1 VLRKWEREGRLDA
14 AQRTVVDPLPREQ
27 LFDLDTDPFEIKNLA
42 SEPDHARVLAELRA
56 RLDTWITETGDQGR
70 RPDSP
75 EIIAAFEQYGRD
87 SAKKYAAGYERL
99 RRMVES
105 RD

>member
-1 VLRKWEREGRLDA
+1 MRVGVPGPLNA
-14 AQRTVVDPLPREQ
+14 AQRTVVDPLPCEQ
-27 LFDLDTDPFEIKNLA
+27 LFDIETDPFEITNLA
-42 SEPDHARVLAELRA
+42 KEPARAELQAELRA
-56 RLDTWITETGDQGR
+56 RLDAWITETGDQSR

-99 RRMVES
+99 RKMVEN
-105 RD
+105 RE